1 MNKFYKSSMAVLLCS
16 LLSLAELYAQTTI
29 SGKVSDT
36 ASSET
41 LAGVSIVVKGQVIGT
56 ISDTDGQFSLKVSTP
71 PPFTLL
77 FSFVGYRT
85 TEVEITNQNTTGLDV
100 KLEAT
105 GDLKHHLIEDVAI
118 TLGAAF
124 AEVIP
129 EACARYGDR
138 TVAMDDAVVQVI
150 VDAGGRPFYRGPL
163 PSTLYDHWMRSFA
176 DNARMTLHIIVIR
189 GNDRHHIV
197 EAAFKALGFAIRDA
211 LRDTDATFSTKGAVT
226 VRKS

>member
-1 MNKFYKSSMAVLLCS
+1 MKVERRTNETEITVELARGTGKAAIKTGVKFLDHMM
-16 LLSLAELYAQTTI
+16 I
-29 SGKVSDT
+29 
-36 ASSET
+36 T
-41 LAGVSIVVKGQVIGT
+41 LARYS
-56 ISDTDGQFSLKVSTP
+56 
-71 PPFTLL
+71 
-77 FSFVGYRT
+77 
-85 TEVEITNQNTTGLDV
+85 GLDV
-100 KLEAT
+100 TVEAA

-129 EACARYGDR
+129 AACARYGDR

-150 VDAGGRPFYRGPL
+150 IDAGGRPFYRGPL
-163 PSTLYDHWMRSFA
+163 PATLYDHWMRSFA

-197 EAAFKALGFAIRDA
+197 EAAFKALGFAMRDA
-211 LRDTDATFSTKGAVT
+211 LRESDAIFSTKGAVT

>member
-1 MNKFYKSSMAVLLCS
+1 MKVERRTNETEITVEVARGTGKAAIKTGVKFLDHMM
-16 LLSLAELYAQTTI
+16 I
-29 SGKVSDT
+29 
-36 ASSET
+36 T
-41 LAGVSIVVKGQVIGT
+41 LARYS
-56 ISDTDGQFSLKVSTP
+56 
-71 PPFTLL
+71 
-77 FSFVGYRT
+77 
-85 TEVEITNQNTTGLDV
+85 GLDV
-100 KLEAT
+100 TVEAA

-129 EACARYGDR
+129 ATCARYGDR

-150 VDAGGRPFYRGPL
+150 IDAGGRPFYRGPL
-163 PSTLYDHWMRSFA
+163 PATLYDHWMRSFA

-197 EAAFKALGFAIRDA
+197 EAAFKALGFAMRDA
-211 LRDTDATFSTKGAVT
+211 LRESDAIFSTKGAVT